1 MPARFLVLLAMAAA
15 AVTAQTAYQK
25 EIAKWRAQRE
35 AKLKADDGW
44 LTVVGLH
51 WLHEGSNTVGSDPY
65 TDAPLPASAPP
76 LAGRIALAKGKVH
89 FKPAPGVQLKEM

>member
-1 MPARFLVLLAMAAA
+1 MRKTILALA
-15 AVTAQTAYQK
+15 AVSLFAADSAYQR
-25 EIAKWRAQRE
+25 EIAKWRAERE

-76 LAGRIALAKGKVH
+76 LAITA
-89 FKPAPGVQLKEM
+89 